1 MLSDYVSDKR
11 MRTRIDG
18 VEYEIQ
24 IYQGKHSHEYLLS
37 ETKDG
42 KVEGR
47 CQLFRHGILS
57 LAWTVK
63 NGKREGEITEYFD
76 GKALYRENWKS
87 IFGEDGNRRMI
98 KNTKEGLIMTI
109 RCPTKHGMNDEEEID
124 VNDEEESDVN
134 DDEKNNDVTNEKEN
148 DEIVIYQGGY
158 DKEMNRHGHG
168 IEYDIESGK
177 EKLEGYWEKDKLVR
191 IIREFDIESNQMIE
205 YVVNDN
211 LKLWNRIPVY
221 VGGYCMI
228 DGTFVRNGIGYLID
242 ENSGTAIRESEWNNG
257 IEKIGLDLYEG
268 WYMKGLQES
277 IRSVLK
283 NRKPEEIKN
292 ETSDVIGNTV
302 TIKKSEELI
311 IIDKKVSD
319 LVISS
324 NTCSDIKKLHWNQFN
339 WLRSIEIGDGC
350 FRSVKSFE
358 LNGLSRLK
366 TLIIGKNS
374 FSQTKIEK
382 INSELKDTIS
392 RVNDK
397 SKSFHILN
405 CESLESIYIGQYSFI
420 DFGGVFELRNLN
432 SLHSLHIG
440 NLINDTY
447 FYAENSDNWYTFN
460 SALIRIQGTDFMMN
474 SDD

>member
-1 MLSDYVSDKR
+1 
-11 MRTRIDG
+11 
-18 VEYEIQ
+18 
-24 IYQGKHSHEYLLS
+24 
-37 ETKDG
+37 
-42 KVEGR
+42 
-47 CQLFRHGILS
+47 
-57 LAWTVK
+57 
-63 NGKREGEITEYFD
+63 
-76 GKALYRENWKS
+76 
-87 IFGEDGNRRMI
+87 
-98 KNTKEGLIMTI
+98 
-109 RCPTKHGMNDEEEID
+109 
-124 VNDEEESDVN
+124 
-134 DDEKNNDVTNEKEN
+134 
-148 DEIVIYQGGY
+148 
-158 DKEMNRHGHG
+158 MNRHGHG

-191 IIREFDIESNQMIE
+191 IIREFDVESNQMIE

-211 LKLWNRIPVY
+211 LELWNRIPVY
-221 VGGYCMI
+221 IGGYCMI
-228 DGTFVRNGIGYLID
+228 HGTFVRNGIGYLID
-242 ENSGTAIRESEWNNG
+242 ENNGTAIRESMWKKGVEE
-257 IEKIGLDLYEG
+257 IKLDLYEG

-283 NRKPEEIKN
+283 NTKPEEIKN

-311 IIDKKVSD
+311 IIDKKVND

-374 FSQTKIEK
+374 FSQTKTEK